1 MDNRSVLAR
10 ELRRH
15 YLFAALDATQRARLL
30 GHVHTRPFAA
40 GELLFNQG
48 DAARAFFLLQSG
60 AMKLYRMSAE
70 GQEKVMR
77 LIRPGQSFAE
87 SVMFMNEPRY
97 PVYGQGIEGGSLMN
111 IECEAFLAIL
121 RESFDTCRAVMAQM
135 TQRIQAHWDEI
146 ELLTLQNSRYRV
158 IHYLLGLV
166 PDGQRGR
173 VNVILPTRKGLI
185 AAQLAVTPE
194 TFSRVLRALTDE
206 GLIEVQDEVVE
217 VYDTEV
223 LRLHIH

>member
-30 GHVHTRPFAA
+30 GHVYTRPFAA

-97 PVYGQGIEGGSLMN
+97 PVYGQGN
-111 IECEAFLAIL
+111 
-121 RESFDTCRAVMAQM
+121 
-135 TQRIQAHWDEI
+135 
-146 ELLTLQNSRYRV
+146 
-158 IHYLLGLV
+158 
-166 PDGQRGR
+166 RGR
-173 VNVILPTRKGLI
+173 FI
-185 AAQLAVTPE
+185 
-194 TFSRVLRALTDE
+194 DE
-206 GLIEVQDEVVE
+206 
-217 VYDTEV
+217 Y
-223 LRLHIH
+223 